1 VTLPLLISVP
11 HAGLNVPPEVKE
23 ICTLTE
29 QQIVEDGDEGAAE
42 IYSIQEEVV
51 SLVTTDVARAI
62 VDLNRAEDD
71 RRTDGVVKT
80 HTIWEVPIYSK
91 PLSGGLV
98 ETLLAKYHRP
108 YHNQLST
115 LAKNAKLG
123 VDCHT
128 MAAVGPPVASD
139 AGDERPLICLGN
151 AEGTCSESWLN
162 RLAECLENSFQVD
175 VSINSPFKG
184 GHIIR
189 SHAHELPW
197 VQVELSRAPFLSIA
211 QKRSYLLKALS
222 DWCALLGV

>member
-11 HAGLNVPPEVKE
+11 HAGLKVPPEVKG
-23 ICTLTE
+23 ICTLTR

-42 IYSIQEEVV
+42 IYSLRDEVT
-51 SLVTTDVARAI
+51 SFVTTDVARAI

-71 RRTDGVVKT
+71 RRADGVVKT
-80 HTIWEVPIYSK
+80 QTIWEVPIYGE
-91 PLSGGLV
+91 PLPDELV
-98 ETLLAKYHRP
+98 EMLLTKYYRP

-115 LAKNAKLG
+115 LAKKAKLG

-128 MAAVGPPVASD
+128 MAAAGPPIASD
-139 AGDERPLICLGN
+139 AGQERPLICLSN
-151 AEGTCSESWLN
+151 AEGTCPESWLA
-162 RLAECLENSFQVD
+162 RLAECLENSFRVS

-197 VQVELSRAPFLSIA
+197 VQLELSRAPFLSID
-211 QKRSYLLKALS
+211 QKRSCVLKALTE
-222 DWCALLGV
+222 WCKLEGV